1 MSLSDIK
8 TSHSRGKKAT
18 QILSAQELGVLNE
31 KSNLKGFLQLAAH
44 LAVMVGSG
52 YVWAVSLP
60 HLADRL
66 YIALPALV
74 IYGFSFAIMFAPLHE
89 CSHRTAFANNQI
101 NDAVAWLA
109 GLFSFYNSTFY
120 RLYHKWHH
128 RYTQLPG
135 KDPELSDRKP
145 ANIREYLIELSGIT
159 WWMGKFRGHFRAATG
174 NLDDCP
180 FIPEC
185 SRAAVI
191 RSTRIQLLVYGMA
204 ISISVYVQEPWF
216 LLYWVL
222 PLAVGQPLL
231 RLIMLAEHTDRPNT
245 DNMLTNT
252 RTTLTLAPL
261 QFMLW
266 NMSFHAEHHLYA
278 SIPFHRLAAAHEKLG
293 SHFDC
298 VENGYLQVHRKI
310 VANFGANSKKLAA

>member
-1 MSLSDIK
+1 MTLRNIQTDRN
-8 TSHSRGKKAT
+8 RGKNVT
-18 QILSAQELGVLNE
+18 QILSVQELNALNQ

-44 LAVMVGSG
+44 LAVMAGSG
-52 YVWAVSLP
+52 YLWAVNLP
-60 HLADRL
+60 HFDDRPYL
-66 YIALPALV
+66 ALPALV

-89 CSHRTAFANNQI
+89 CSHRTAFANNQM

-145 ANIREYLIELSGIT
+145 ENLREYLIELSGIN
-159 WWMGKFRGHFRAATG
+159 WWIGKLRGHFKTAIG
-174 NLDDCP
+174 KLEDCP
-180 FIPEC
+180 FIPES

-191 RSTRIQLLVYGMA
+191 RSTRIQLLIYGMA
-204 ISISVYVQEPWF
+204 IAISVYVQQPWF
-216 LLYWVL
+216 LIYWVL
-222 PLAVGQPLL
+222 PLAIGQPIL
-231 RLIMLAEHTDRPNT
+231 RAIMLAEHTDRPNT

-261 QFMLW
+261 RFMLW

-298 VENGYLQVHRKI
+298 VENGYINVHRKI
-310 VANFGANSKKLAA
+310 IAKFDKTPEKSAA

>member
-1 MSLSDIK
+1 MNPNPLADK
-8 TSHSRGKKAT
+8 RAT
-18 QILSAQELGVLNE
+18 QILSPQELAALNE
-31 KSNLKGFLQLAAH
+31 KSNLKGFVQLFAH
-44 LAVMVGSG
+44 LAVMGSSG
-52 YVWAVSLP
+52 YLWALNLP
-60 HLADRL
+60 HWADRPYL
-66 YIALPALV
+66 ALPALV

-145 ANIREYLIELSGIT
+145 ENLREYLLELSGIN
-159 WWMGKFRGHFRAATG
+159 WWIGKLRGHFKTAIGT
-174 NLDDCP
+174 LEDCP
-180 FIPEC
+180 FIPES

-191 RSTRIQLLVYGMA
+191 RSTRLQLLIYGVA
-204 ISISVYVQEPWF
+204 IAISVYVQQPWF
-216 LLYWVL
+216 LIYWVL
-222 PLAVGQPLL
+222 PLAIGQPIL
-231 RLIMLAEHTDRPNT
+231 RVIMLAEHTDRPNT

-261 QFMLW
+261 RFMLW

-298 VENGYLQVHRKI
+298 VEHGYINVHRKI
-310 VANFGANSKKLAA
+310 IAKFGKTPEQSAA